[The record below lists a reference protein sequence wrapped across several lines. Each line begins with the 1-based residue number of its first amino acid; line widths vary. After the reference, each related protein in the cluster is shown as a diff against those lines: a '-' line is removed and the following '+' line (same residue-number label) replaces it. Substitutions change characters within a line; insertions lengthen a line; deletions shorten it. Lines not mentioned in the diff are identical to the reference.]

1 MVGFIDPVGTSFQSA
16 SADRSELTTS
26 SMARKTRI
34 SLRTFF
40 FMDYRR
46 NKANQFVIALN
57 SAQMSHR
64 SAVHDLKTLVLSFHS
79 LQTVETVEEERV
91 RSLLIEVSNDLRLP
105 FFEWSVTEGLRRLR
119 GATMDMT
126 QDALQALRAI
136 EKYDFDAVYLFKD
149 LAPHLSN
156 ANIARALRDLAH
168 KLTSTRSAIVLTGQ
182 PIELPPDID
191 ALAVRFELDLPDED
205 ELREVI
211 RTVIDSISARQPVRV
226 ELTREDALRMVR
238 ALSGLTLN
246 QARQVIAQA
255 VVDDGCLSANDI
267 QTIIRRKGELLEHA
281 GVLEFFPVDGNRFE
295 LGGFDRLKGWL
306 ESAKVGFTPAA
317 RELNLEAPKGLL
329 IVGVQGCGKSLAA
342 KFIARQWQLPLL
354 KLDAGRLY
362 DKYIGESEK
371 NFRKATALAEAMAP
385 VVLWIDEIEKV
396 FAQGGTGEADAG
408 LSQRLFGSFLTWL
421 QEKNAAVFVVGA
433 ANDLFNV
440 PPELL
445 RKGRFDE
452 IFFVDLPTAEER
464 ANIFRIHLALRK
476 QNPDG
481 FDLKALAAATEG
493 FSGAEI
499 EQAVISALYR
509 SLQQRQPLM
518 ADSIIEAVQSTVPLS
533 VARREDIEGI
543 RAMARGRFTPVS

>member
-1 MVGFIDPVGTSFQSA
+1 
-16 SADRSELTTS
+16 
-26 SMARKTRI
+26 
-34 SLRTFF
+34 
-40 FMDYRR
+40 
-46 NKANQFVIALN
+46 
-57 SAQMSHR
+57 MSHR
-64 SAVHDLKTLVLSFHS
+64 SSVHDLKSLVLSFHS
-79 LQTVETVEEERV
+79 LIAIETVEEERV
-91 RSLLIEVSNDLRLP
+91 RSLLMEVAADLRQP
-105 FFEWSVTEGLRRLR
+105 FYEWSVTEGLQRLR
-119 GATMDMT
+119 GVTVDGT
-126 QDALQALRAI
+126 QDALTALRHI
-136 EKYDFDAVYLFKD
+136 DRIDGDSVYLLKD

-156 ANIARALRDLAH
+156 ANAARALRDLTH
-168 KLTSTRSAIVLTGQ
+168 KLTATRSALVLTGD
-182 PIELPPDID
+182 PIELPRDIE
-191 ALAVRFELDLPDED
+191 AMAVRFTLELPDD
-205 ELREVI
+205 AL
-211 RTVIDSISARQPVRV
+211 SARQQVRV
-226 ELTREDALRMVR
+226 DLSRDDAQRLVG

-255 VVDDGCLSANDI
+255 IVEDGRLSADVI
-267 QTIIRRKGELLEHA
+267 QTVIRCKGELIERG
-281 GVLEFFPVDGNRFE
+281 GVLEFFPVEENKFQ
-295 LGGFDRLKGWL
+295 LGGFARLKAWL
-306 ESAKVGFTPAA
+306 DRARVGFSPQA
-317 RELNLEAPKGLL
+317 RALNLEAPKGLL

-371 NFRKATALAEAMAP
+371 NFRKATDLAEAMAP

-452 IFFVDLPTAEER
+452 IFFVDLPTVEER

-509 SLQQRQPLM
+509 SLQQKQPLTVD
-518 ADSIIEAVQSTVPLS
+518 AIIEAVQSTVPLS
-533 VARREDIEGI
+533 VTRREDIERI